1 MGDPNLFPSSFK
13 FQVRHQFPIKG
24 AGLGAGSL
32 EDEPEGGASGVAF
45 SRWSWLNQEASGR
58 KYTAILYSTGDS
70 LNLSLISTSLS
81 LQR

>member
-1 MGDPNLFPSSFK
+1 MSDTILHFSRVTNCNKMYRVMTFVRNVSRLIQPSTERVS
-13 FQVRHQFPIKG
+13 HQFPIKG

-58 KYTAILYSTGDS
+58 
-70 LNLSLISTSLS
+70 
-81 LQR
+81 